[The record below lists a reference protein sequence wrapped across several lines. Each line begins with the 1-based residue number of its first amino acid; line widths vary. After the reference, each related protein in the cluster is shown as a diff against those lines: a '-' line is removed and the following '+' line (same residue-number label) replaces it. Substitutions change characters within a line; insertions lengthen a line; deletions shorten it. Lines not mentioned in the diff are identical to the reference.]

1 VYSREVNGEI
11 LDFGVSGKLIMN
23 VLVMYDRQTDT
34 LWSQL
39 IGEAVEGEL
48 AGTKLEYLPSW
59 MTTWLDWKTRY
70 PDTVALEKG
79 YSGQVDPYTGYY
91 LSEEA
96 GVIGEDHV
104 DDRLA
109 RKQWIV
115 GVSLGDTAV
124 AYPFLALNKES
135 IVMDTIGGTPVLVVF
150 DKNTANSAVFD
161 RTTSEGVLTF
171 EIVEG
176 VTLVDRETGSTWD
189 GLTGEAIEGGLKGET
204 LRRLKS
210 TSSFWFGWKDFYPD
224 TKVYGEQVEAE

>member
-1 VYSREVNGEI
+1 VYSRDVNGEI

-23 VLVMYDRQTDT
+23 VLVMYDRQTDS

-59 MTTWLDWKTRY
+59 MTTWSDWKTRY

-96 GVIGEDHV
+96 GVIGEDHK

-115 GVSLGDTAV
+115 GVSLEDVAV
-124 AYPFLALNKES
+124 AY
-135 IVMDTIGGTPVLVVF
+135 
-150 DKNTANSAVFD
+150 NTANSAVFD
-161 RTTSEGVLTF
+161 RSTSEGVLTF
-171 EIVEG
+171 EIEEG
-176 VTLVDRETGSTWD
+176 LTLVDQETGSTWD
-189 GLTGEAIEGGLKGET
+189 GLTGEAIEGSLKGET

-224 TKVYGEQVEAE
+224 TKVYGELVEAE